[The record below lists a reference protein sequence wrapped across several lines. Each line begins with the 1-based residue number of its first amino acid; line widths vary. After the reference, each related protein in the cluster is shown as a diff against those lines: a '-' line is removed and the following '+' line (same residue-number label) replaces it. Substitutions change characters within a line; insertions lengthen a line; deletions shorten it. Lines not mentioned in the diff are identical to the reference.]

1 MKNHVS
7 GKGCDQTMAID
18 SLSMYLYLAVERL
31 RNLSCVASHAAGFA
45 KLYLEV
51 ADSSTNKLVNLKND
65 SIMFFL
71 KYFDIHQQ
79 KIM

>member
-1 MKNHVS
+1 M
-7 GKGCDQTMAID
+7 
-18 SLSMYLYLAVERL
+18 LAVEKL

-45 KLYLEV
+45 KLYLEI